1 VELQKDADNKLEPEP
16 QWCPT
21 NIFSRRQKRR
31 AYRMRCQELM
41 DKKQRCYDE
50 GDEQPPVQ
58 KVWRPKMQSQIH
70 WQKAAVN
77 MVLVLP
83 ESLKL

>member
-41 DKKQRCYDE
+41 DKNRDAMMKVMNNHLFRRC
-50 GDEQPPVQ
+50 GDP
-58 KVWRPKMQSQIH
+58 RC
-70 WQKAAVN
+70 
-77 MVLVLP
+77 
-83 ESLKL
+83 SLRSIGKRRLSIWS